1 MVQRKSGGFGRRRVL
16 QGAAAIGA
24 SQLAAPFIV
33 SALGEAPIKIGFVD
47 PLTGSL
53 SIQAVSEVQGA
64 KLATEEIN
72 KKGGIMGRQLEL
84 LVEDSANDVGTGV
97 EKIRKLIDKDHVNIT
112 MGDVNSGI
120 AYAISQVAT
129 QKGILHIV
137 PGGHTD
143 PITGTAC
150 AWNVFRVCNTT
161 MMDAGA
167 VTGLLTKKYG
177 KKWFM
182 ISPDYA
188 YGHSLKQSF
197 AHYLTA
203 AGGTYENVYM
213 PISASDY
220 SATLIKAKAY
230 KPDVLINNM
239 GGLAQIDLAK
249 QFVQFGMNKDMGLGA
264 TLYELEAI
272 LAVPPAAQAGFAS
285 MEWWWQQPGVP
296 YVKEFVA
303 AIYNAYKKPASAR
316 HWFGYVAIH
325 SAKLAVEKAKSLEGI
340 KLAHAMEGME
350 LPPEVA
356 LQKKKVYYR
365 AGDHELMPTIFAGEV
380 HPPAKDSPYDV
391 FTTEKWVDANEVLPL
406 AETGCHMKF
415 PA

>member
-1 MVQRKSGGFGRRRVL
+1 
-16 QGAAAIGA
+16 
-24 SQLAAPFIV
+24 
-33 SALGEAPIKIGFVD
+33 
-47 PLTGSL
+47 
-53 SIQAVSEVQGA
+53 
-64 KLATEEIN
+64 
-72 KKGGIMGRQLEL
+72 
-84 LVEDSANDVGTGV
+84 
-97 EKIRKLIDKDHVNIT
+97 
-112 MGDVNSGI
+112 
-120 AYAISQVAT
+120 
-129 QKGILHIV
+129 
-137 PGGHTD
+137 
-143 PITGTAC
+143 
-150 AWNVFRVCNTT
+150 
-161 MMDAGA
+161 
-167 VTGLLTKKYG
+167 
-177 KKWFM
+177 
-182 ISPDYA
+182 
-188 YGHSLKQSF
+188 
-197 AHYLTA
+197 
-203 AGGTYENVYM
+203 
-213 PISASDY
+213 
-220 SATLIKAKAY
+220 
-230 KPDVLINNM
+230 
-239 GGLAQIDLAK
+239 
-249 QFVQFGMNKDMGLGA
+249 
-264 TLYELEAI
+264 
-272 LAVPPAAQAGFAS
+272 